1 MIIMAKVTLDYFT
14 DVLCIWAY
22 VAQIRLDELHQQFD
36 KDIQVN
42 EHFITLFGNTQKRI
56 GEGWKD
62 KAGFEGFNQHVLK
75 VAEQFPHLKINPN
88 VWLTCRPTSSAN
100 SHLYL
105 KAVQLLIED
114 NQVSD
119 NDFQQLIWDIRS
131 AFFRDAKDISDI
143 TILSELA
150 QNLSLPINLI
160 QQKIDSGL
168 AIAALCAD
176 MEMREQHKLEGSP
189 TYLLDKGRQKLYG
202 NVGYRILEAN
212 VQELLEKPQGI
223 ASWC

>member
-1 MIIMAKVTLDYFT
+1 MAKVTLDYFT
-14 DVLCIWAY
+14 DILCIWAY

-36 KDIQVN
+36 NDIQVN

-56 GEGWKD
+56 SEGWKE
-62 KAGFEGFNQHVLK
+62 KGGFEGFNQHVLK

-105 KAVQLLIED
+105 KAVQLLINE
-114 NQVSD
+114 NKVS
-119 NDFQQLIWDIRS
+119 NTDFQQLIWDIRN
-131 AFFRDAKDISDI
+131 AFFQDAKDISDI
-143 TILSELA
+143 TVLSKLA
-150 QNLSLPINLI
+150 QSLSLPINLI

-168 AIAALCAD
+168 AIAALCED

-212 VQELLEKPQGI
+212 VQELLEKSQSI

>member
-1 MIIMAKVTLDYFT
+1 MAKVTLDYFT

-36 KDIQVN
+36 NDIQVN

-56 GEGWKD
+56 AEGWQEKG
-62 KAGFEGFNQHVLK
+62 GFEGFNQHVLK
-75 VAEQFPHLKINPN
+75 VAEQFPHLKINPY

-105 KAVQLLIED
+105 KAVQLLVNE
-114 NQVSD
+114 NKVS
-119 NDFQQLIWDIRS
+119 NTEFQQLIWDIRS
-131 AFFRDAKDISDI
+131 AFFQDAKDISNI
-143 TILSELA
+143 TILSQLA
-150 QNLSLPINLI
+150 QNLSLPISLI

-168 AIAALCAD
+168 AIAALCGD
-176 MEMREQHKLEGSP
+176 MEMRELHKLEGSP

-212 VQELLEKPQGI
+212 VQELLERPQGI

>member
-1 MIIMAKVTLDYFT
+1 MAKITLDYFT

-36 KDIQVN
+36 QDIQVN

-56 GEGWKD
+56 AEGWKE
-62 KAGFEGFNQHVLK
+62 KGGFEGFNQHVLK

-88 VWLTCRPTSSAN
+88 VWLSCRPTSSAN
-100 SHLYL
+100 SHMYL
-105 KAVQLLIED
+105 KAVQLLVNE
-114 NQVSD
+114 NKVSNAD
-119 NDFQQLIWDIRS
+119 LQQLIWDIRS
-131 AFFRDAKDISDI
+131 AFFLDAKDISN
-143 TILSELA
+143 TAILTELA
-150 QNLSLPINLI
+150 QNLSLPIDLI
-160 QQKIDSGL
+160 QDKINSGL

>member
-1 MIIMAKVTLDYFT
+1 MAKVTIDYFT

-36 KDIQVN
+36 QDIQVN

-62 KAGFEGFNQHVLK
+62 RGGFDGFNQHVMH
-75 VAEQFPHLKINPN
+75 VAEQFPHLKINPE
-88 VWLTCRPTSSAN
+88 VWKSCQPNSSAN

-105 KAVQLLIED
+105 KAIQLLMTE
-114 NQVSD
+114 NKVSAE
-119 NDFQQLIWDIRS
+119 DFQKIIWHIRS
-131 AFFRDAKDISDI
+131 AFFKDGKDISKI
-143 TILSELA
+143 QILREIA
-150 QNLSLPINLI
+150 QNLSLPVSAI
-160 QQKIDSGL
+160 QEKIDNGS
-168 AIAALCAD
+168 AIAALCSD
-176 MEMREQHKLEGSP
+176 MEMKEQYKLEGSP
-189 TYLLDKGRQKLYG
+189 TYLLDNGRQKLYG

-212 VQELLEKPQGI
+212 VQELIEKPEGI